1 MAAKLDPRSSR
12 VFQAIC
18 VDALEQLV
26 HGTSGVHS
34 ACLVTGDGF
43 EIASV
48 LKDGVSS
55 ERLAAM
61 TSSVHALGSAVV
73 GELKLTDCAS
83 VIIDGE
89 SGSVVVVRLP
99 SQDAEMILAAV
110 CDKKATIG
118 GIFFAAREQAKFLT
132 QKFAEAA

>member
-1 MAAKLDPRSSR
+1 MVA
-12 VFQAIC
+12 
-18 VDALEQLV
+18 
-26 HGTSGVHS
+26 GTTGIHS

-48 LKDGVSS
+48 LRDGVSG

-61 TSSVHALGSAVV
+61 TSSVHALGAAVV
-73 GELKLTDCAS
+73 SELQLTDCAS

-99 SQDAEMILAAV
+99 ANGTEMMLAAI
-110 CDKKATIG
+110 CDNKATLG
-118 GIFFAAREQAKFLT
+118 DVFFAAREQAKSISE
-132 QKFAEAA
+132 KFGAAA

>member
-1 MAAKLDPRSSR
+1 MPAKLDPRNSR

-18 VDALEQLV
+18 VDALEQLIR
-26 HGTSGVHS
+26 GTSGVHS

-48 LKDGVSS
+48 LKADVSG

-61 TSSVHALGSAVV
+61 TSSVHALGAAVV

-99 SQDAEMILAAV
+99 SSDTEMILAAV

-118 GIFFAAREQAKFLT
+118 GIFLAAREQAKYLT